1 MTRRTVEN
9 KIESLEQSVNTD
21 NGLTIVPL
29 DESGEVRS
37 EDSLENSADI
47 LIRIRVSDETYATW
61 ERGRG

>member
-9 KIESLEQSVNTD
+9 KIESLEQSVNRD
-21 NGLTIVPL
+21 NGMTIIPL

-37 EDSLENSADI
+37 DDSTVENNSADM

-61 ERGRG
+61 E

>member
-9 KIESLEQSVNTD
+9 KIESLEQSVNRD
-21 NGLTIVPL
+21 NGMTIIPL

-37 EDSLENSADI
+37 DDSTVENNSADM

-61 ERGRG
+61 

>member
-1 MTRRTVEN
+1 MTRRKIEN

-37 EDSLENSADI
+37 DGSIVENNSADM
-47 LIRIRVSDETYATW
+47 LIRISVSDETYETW
-61 ERGRG
+61 D

>member
-9 KIESLEQSVNTD
+9 KIESLEQSVNRD
-21 NGLTIVPL
+21 NGITIIPL

-37 EDSLENSADI
+37 DDSLSNSADM

-61 ERGRG
+61 E

>member
-9 KIESLEQSVNTD
+9 KIESLEQSVNRD

-37 EDSLENSADI
+37 EDSLANSADM

-61 ERGRG
+61 E